1 LHHLQ
6 NTDTESGEKRKAVFM
21 QIEIRG
27 LWVKKNFIQAEI
39 MATKFSGVR
48 HPPSLKTLP
57 HTTLHSLVQLFS

>member
-1 LHHLQ
+1 
-6 NTDTESGEKRKAVFM
+6 M

-48 HPPSLKTLP
+48 HPPSFKTLP
-57 HTTLHSLVQLFS
+57 HTTLHSLDQLFS